1 MSPYHASPPAVDTV
15 AGQLPG
21 FVEHFLARVA
31 AASESVAIELAG
43 EHVVLTYGE
52 LLGLTERLRGAFREL
67 GVGEGDAVLMM
78 LPSGPEFI
86 AAFYALASLSAVA
99 VPISPALTPFEL
111 APILA
116 DARPRGAVVA
126 GPASVAVLAA
136 YPDLRFVLTTTEA
149 ASAARAVHLADLAAR
164 SSPLVPPAADTIV
177 SCHFTYKGLGYP
189 LGVLHRYASYS
200 VALDGGMAR
209 WTTPGEAGSHL
220 ALLPQHPVYALVA
233 GVLLPLS
240 LGARLVVVRR
250 FEPRGVYDLLAQHR
264 IRFACLVPPLFRAL
278 AARPRPR
285 GELHSHLQLLSGGSY
300 LTPELTASVADAIG
314 VEPLQG
320 YGLSETL
327 PATVNYPGRRRAG
340 TLGVPIDRRVLVRI
354 VDAHGRDVPSG
365 RVGEIVVGGP
375 TVMAGFLGRPRETE
389 RFLRDGWFHTGDLG
403 HLDQEGFLHFDG
415 RSLPI
420 TKCAAQMV
428 DLVEIES
435 LVRTHPSVVDARA
448 TVSVDAHGAERVALS
463 IVMHSRASLT
473 AGEVID
479 YCKLSLSRHK
489 LPRTVRLLQH
499 GEVAV

>member
-164 SSPLVPPAADTIV
+164 SSP
-177 SCHFTYKGLGYP
+177 
-189 LGVLHRYASYS
+189 
-200 VALDGGMAR
+200 
-209 WTTPGEAGSHL
+209 
-220 ALLPQHPVYALVA
+220 
-233 GVLLPLS
+233 
-240 LGARLVVVRR
+240 
-250 FEPRGVYDLLAQHR
+250 
-264 IRFACLVPPLFRAL
+264 LVPPLFRAL

-489 LPRTVRLLQH
+489 LPRTVRLLQRE
-499 GEVAV
+499 EVAA